1 MKFFSKN
8 HRKNTDVSIPIKLI
22 EASHEN
28 ELVLEVTTPDI
39 LFENL
44 YMNMLIDYASDFEE
58 NDFCHYTVTGSTIKL
73 AFSDVKFAND
83 AREFWKDKLK
93 DK

>member
-1 MKFFSKN
+1 MTFFSKK
-8 HRKNTDVSIPIKLI
+8 HRKSTDISTPIKLI
-22 EASHEN
+22 ETGYEN
-28 ELVLEVTTPDI
+28 EFVLEVTTPDI

-44 YMNMLIDYASDFEE
+44 YMNMLIDYASCLEK
-58 NDFCHYTVTGSTIKL
+58 NGFCHYTVAGSTKKL
-73 AFSDVKFAND
+73 VFSDVKIAND

>member
-1 MKFFSKN
+1 MIFFRKK
-8 HRKNTDVSIPIKLI
+8 HRKSTAVSIPIKLI

-28 ELVLEVTTPDI
+28 ERVLEVTTPDI

-58 NDFCHYTVTGSTIKL
+58 NDFCHYTVAGSTIKL
-73 AFSDVKFAND
+73 VFSDVKVAND
-83 AREFWKDKLK
+83 AREVWNK
-93 DK
+93 